1 MKNLFLRM
9 MALAIISTLIITGCG
24 AVNAAPKQ
32 QPADTATTTATVEQA
47 QPADTATTTATA
59 EQAQPVDT
67 ATTTATAEQ
76 AQPVDTATTTATAEQ
91 AADETDTVCIT
102 FSDTDEV
109 LKCRR
114 LDGDTY
120 SCSTSTHTFKMRGF
134 GTVEEGRYK
143 YEDLPA
149 EWQMMITKAREHD
162 NW

>member
-32 QPADTATTTATVEQA
+32 